1 MPSFPSTKKIGDS
14 FAGLFQHPRLR
25 MHLNVEVGRDVTHA
39 DIAAHHH
46 AVIYA
51 VGAAADKT
59 LGIPGED
66 LRAACRPPRSSP
78 GPARIPTYGPARSI
92 CPAERAVI
100 IGNGNVAVDVA
111 RILLSDPEDLAST
124 NIADHALKTL
134 RTCKVREV
142 VLLGAAVP
150 NRQRS
155 PARSSWRC
163 IIFLACGWWSMSTP
177 RSAPQLPEPRII
189 PQQNQPA
196 VPPGDEKSLPR
207 GVPCATAGHVPS
219 DGHH

>member
-66 LRAACRPPRSSP
+66 LAGSLSATSF
-78 GPARIPTYGPARSI
+78 
-92 CPAERAVI
+92 
-100 IGNGNVAVDVA
+100 VAWYSAHPDVA
-111 RILLSDPEDLAST
+111 
-124 NIADHALKTL
+124 
-134 RTCKVREV
+134 
-142 VLLGAAVP
+142 
-150 NRQRS
+150 QRG
-155 PARSSWRC
+155 RSV
-163 IIFLACGWWSMSTP
+163 P
-177 RSAPQLPEPRII
+177 RSAP
-189 PQQNQPA
+189 
-196 VPPGDEKSLPR
+196 
-207 GVPCATAGHVPS
+207 
-219 DGHH
+219 

>member
-66 LRAACRPPRSSP
+66 LAGSVSATSF
-78 GPARIPTYGPARSI
+78 
-92 CPAERAVI
+92 
-100 IGNGNVAVDVA
+100 VAWYSAHPDVWPSEVDAA
-111 RILLSDPEDLAST
+111 RILLSDPEDLACT

-134 RTCKVREV
+134 RTSKVREV
-142 VLLGAAVP
+142 VLLGRRGPEQAAFTRPEFLALQHLPGVRVVVDEHPEVRAAIAGAEPGSKAAVVSP
-150 NRQRS
+150 SSAEAQRTGN
-155 PARSSWRC
+155 SSLRVGDVGVPHWC
-163 IIFLACGWWSMSTP
+163 TP
-177 RSAPQLPEPRII
+177 RRTPR
-189 PQQNQPA
+189 
-196 VPPGDEKSLPR
+196 
-207 GVPCATAGHVPS
+207 
-219 DGHH
+219 